1 MVLFYKGWIFVFLE
15 WCASLIGNVI
25 EKIYFLILLLS
36 PLGKE
41 VAIYLIEFWKLCFV
55 LTYEISSFLFSYFVI
70 SLLHW
75 NKVEIHLPKDA
86 LCYVWLKLAQWFWRK
101 RFSESCQFIF
111 TIFQLSPLG
120 KGYDRSFEETAPKN
134 ELFPVWFKLAQWLWR
149 IRWCD
154 KFTDRRSI
162 DQKSILALSDHISL
176 ILNRNIIKIVHWR

>member
-1 MVLFYKGWIFVFLE
+1 MNLRFPRMMCKFDWKCYREDLFSYFVIISPWERSGDLFDWIF
-15 WCASLIGNVI
+15 
-25 EKIYFLILLLS
+25 
-36 PLGKE
+36 
-41 VAIYLIEFWKLCFV
+41 KLCFV

-111 TIFQLSPLG
+111 TIFQLFTLG

-134 ELFPVWFKLAQWLWR
+134 GLCPVWLKLAQWLWR

-154 KFTDRRSI
+154 KFTDRQTDRRRLI
-162 DQKSILALSDHISL
+162 RKAHLSFQFI
-176 ILNRNIIKIVHWR
+176 